1 VRAQL
6 CSLARWLRLAL
17 ACLAVGSMVSPAQVA
32 SAAERAGVVQGGA
45 GNKPIAVVSA
55 VAPSPLRARA
65 FIAEAQ
71 ALPTRLVHST
81 EARASRHALFLLHR
95 ALLR

>member
-1 VRAQL
+1 M
-6 CSLARWLRLAL
+6 

-32 SAAERAGVVQGGA
+32 SAVERAGVVQGGA
-45 GNKPIAVVSA
+45 GKKPIAVVSA

-65 FIAEAQ
+65 FADAQ
-71 ALPTRLVHST
+71 ALPSRLVQST